1 MVYFWYEVIKTKKN
15 FLNLNLHCVAG
26 IKIYNVVG
34 GFQDEKWWVQFFTSF
49 RRVGSCRVE
58 RSGAFSAR
66 FSHIAYYTQL
76 LPSLRFFPCYTKC
89 PFSRLTLLYRS
100 FKGAATIHIHNRQYD
115 KKSTQY
121 TITNVVLAKLDT
133 KHQVGSAKK
142 HIPYSIL
149 TILVYIFILPY
160 HLSY

>member
-1 MVYFWYEVIKTKKN
+1 MAAVVVCLSNSGRPVSKSTMLSEAFKMRNGGCN
-15 FLNLNLHCVAG
+15 FSQA
-26 IKIYNVVG
+26 
-34 GFQDEKWWVQFFTSF
+34 FAAA
-49 RRVGSCRVE
+49 
-58 RSGAFSAR
+58 RSGALSR

-100 FKGAATIHIHNRQYD
+100 FKGAATIHIHNRQYH

-133 KHQVGSAKK
+133 KLGSAKN
-142 HIPYSIL
+142 HISCI
-149 TILVYIFILPY
+149 
-160 HLSY
+160 H